1 MQINLQNLH
10 EMAKRRKKGT
20 KTIFHLH
27 ISKKS
32 SKFARKFEM
41 NGMKK
46 ILIVVAVAFM
56 SSFAT
61 VSNAQNYKFGHIDSG
76 QLLLQMPERE
86 QARVQLEKYAKQL
99 EDQMAA
105 MQSEFETKY
114 QQYLEQRDSLPQVL
128 LEAKERELTD
138 IQQRFQAF
146 QQTAQKD
153 LSAKEGELLQP
164 IIDKAKKAID
174 DVAVENGFIYV
185 FDLSMGAILYN
196 SDQSVDLMPLVL
208 KKLGVK

>member
-1 MQINLQNLH
+1 M
-10 EMAKRRKKGT
+10 KRIL
-20 KTIFHLH
+20 TI
-27 ISKKS
+27 
-32 SKFARKFEM
+32 
-41 NGMKK
+41 
-46 ILIVVAVAFM
+46 VAVLAL

-61 VSNAQNYKFGHIDSG
+61 IANAQNFKFGHIDSG
-76 QLLLQMPERE
+76 QLLQQMPERE

-105 MQSEFETKY
+105 MQTEFESKY
-114 QQYLEQRDSLPQVL
+114 QQYLEQADSLPQVL
-128 LEAKERELTD
+128 REAKERELTD

-174 DVAVENGFIYV
+174 EVAAENGFIYV
-185 FDLSMGAILYN
+185 FDMSTGAILYN
-196 SDQSVDLMPLVL
+196 SDQSTDLLPLVL
-208 KKLGVK
+208 KKLGVQ

>member
-1 MQINLQNLH
+1 
-10 EMAKRRKKGT
+10 
-20 KTIFHLH
+20 
-27 ISKKS
+27 
-32 SKFARKFEM
+32 
-41 NGMKK
+41 MKK

-56 SSFAT
+56 SSFVT
-61 VSNAQNYKFGHIDSG
+61 VSNAQNFKFGHIDSG
-76 QLLLQMPERE
+76 LLLQQMPERE

-105 MQSEFETKY
+105 MQNELETKY
-114 QQYLEQRDSLPQVL
+114 QQYLEQRDSLPQIL

-138 IQQRFQAF
+138 IQQRFQNF

-174 DVAVENGFIYV
+174 DVAAENNFTYV
-185 FDLSMGAILYN
+185 FDMSMGAILYH
-196 SDQSVDLMPLVL
+196 SDQSIDMLPMVL
-208 KKLGVK
+208 KKLGIK

>member
-1 MQINLQNLH
+1 M
-10 EMAKRRKKGT
+10 KR
-20 KTIFHLH
+20 
-27 ISKKS
+27 
-32 SKFARKFEM
+32 
-41 NGMKK
+41 
-46 ILIVVAVAFM
+46 ILFVVAVAVM

-61 VSNAQNYKFGHIDSG
+61 VTNAQNYKFGHIDSG
-76 QLLLQMPERE
+76 MLLQQMPERE

-138 IQQRFQAF
+138 IQQRFQVF
-146 QQTAQKD
+146 QETARKD

-174 DVAVENGFIYV
+174 DVAAENGFIYV
-185 FDLSMGAILYN
+185 FDISTGAILYN

>member
-1 MQINLQNLH
+1 
-10 EMAKRRKKGT
+10 
-20 KTIFHLH
+20 
-27 ISKKS
+27 
-32 SKFARKFEM
+32 
-41 NGMKK
+41 
-46 ILIVVAVAFM
+46 
-56 SSFAT
+56 
-61 VSNAQNYKFGHIDSG
+61 
-76 QLLLQMPERE
+76 MPERE

-105 MQSEFETKY
+105 MQTELESKY

-138 IQQRFQAF
+138 IQQRFQTF

-174 DVAVENGFIYV
+174 DVAAENGFIYV
-185 FDLSMGAILYN
+185 FDMSMGAILYN
-196 SDQSVDLMPLVL
+196 SDQSVDLLPLVL
-208 KKLGVK
+208 KKLGIK

>member
-1 MQINLQNLH
+1 M
-10 EMAKRRKKGT
+10 
-20 KTIFHLH
+20 
-27 ISKKS
+27 
-32 SKFARKFEM
+32 
-41 NGMKK
+41 MKK

-76 QLLLQMPERE
+76 QLLQQMPERE

-105 MQSEFETKY
+105 MQTEFETKY

-138 IQQRFQAF
+138 IQQRFQA
-146 QQTAQKD
+146 AQKD

-174 DVAVENGFIYV
+174 DVAAENGFIYV
-185 FDLSMGAILYN
+185 FDMSMGAILYN

>member
-1 MQINLQNLH
+1 M
-10 EMAKRRKKGT
+10 
-20 KTIFHLH
+20 
-27 ISKKS
+27 
-32 SKFARKFEM
+32 
-41 NGMKK
+41 MKK

-76 QLLLQMPERE
+76 QLLQQMPERE

-105 MQSEFETKY
+105 MQTEFESKY

-138 IQQRFQAF
+138 IQQRFQTF

-164 IIDKAKKAID
+164 IIEKAKKAID
-174 DVAVENGFIYV
+174 DVAAENGFLYV
-185 FDLSMGAILYN
+185 FDMSMGAILYN

>member
-1 MQINLQNLH
+1 M
-10 EMAKRRKKGT
+10 
-20 KTIFHLH
+20 
-27 ISKKS
+27 
-32 SKFARKFEM
+32 
-41 NGMKK
+41 MKK

-76 QLLLQMPERE
+76 QLLQQMPERE

-105 MQSEFETKY
+105 MQSELETKY
-114 QQYLEQRDSLPQVL
+114 QLYLEQRDSLPQVL
-128 LEAKERELTD
+128 IEAKERELTD

-174 DVAVENGFIYV
+174 DVAAENGFIYV